1 MSHCRDGGGASVGN
15 NVKNLT
21 RRRCL
26 AIADVVPILNFFPVI
41 RSHPAMA
48 TTYTISD
55 LAKEFDLTTR
65 AMRFYEDM
73 GLLQP
78 RREGPAGRNR
88 VYTARDRTRLK
99 LTLRAKRL
107 GLSLLEAREII
118 DSYDSPRDTAPQLRK
133 FLAVL
138 ALHRDKLESQM
149 ADLQANLDEIRG
161 QEKETKSLLVKVE
174 KAKAARA

>member
-1 MSHCRDGGGASVGN
+1 MAQSPP
-15 NVKNLT
+15 L
-21 RRRCL
+21 
-26 AIADVVPILNFFPVI
+26 LNFPVCSFPCI
-41 RSHPAMA
+41 MA

-78 RREGPAGRNR
+78 QREGPGGRNR

-107 GLSLLEAREII
+107 GLSLTEAKEII
-118 DSYDSPRDTAPQLRK
+118 DSYDSPRDTAPQLKK
-133 FLAVL
+133 FLAIL
-138 ALHRDKLESQM
+138 ADHRKKLEAQM
-149 ADLQANLDEIRG
+149 LDLNANLDEIRTH
-161 QEKETKSLLVKVE
+161 EKEARALLG
-174 KAKAARA
+174 KAKKSK